1 MPIKTPV
8 TAEEVSAAAQRLGFT
23 IPPNHEEEYLALLA
37 KTDAQCELILNTPD
51 YKPIPD
57 FENFPRT
64 DVYLPEEKDN
74 PLRAWAWRCHAG
86 STEKD
91 SGKLLGGKTVVFKD
105 TVCMAGVPLLFGTD
119 AFENFTPDVDA
130 TVVSRVLDNGGH
142 ILGKAACE
150 NFSHGATSSS
160 SPFGPVENPYAKG
173 FTTGGSS
180 SGCGA
185 LVGSGQVNMAIGGD
199 QGGSIRIP
207 ASFCG
212 IVGLKPTFGL
222 VPYTG
227 VLTSD
232 AGIDHVGPM
241 TPTVLDCAILLQA
254 TAGYDNIDDRQLGA
268 PKYGDI
274 PRYRDLLLAARKLSI
289 GPKTIGV
296 LTEALNGKLVAGS
309 VKRLILRA
317 AEQFRALGMT
327 VDEVSIPIFDLAPAL
342 SHIINKLASGGTR
355 QGRQVGRR
363 GLYLNDYWEHLLPW
377 DQAKYDKAR
386 YFVTGTAM
394 SCEYAWLKYPTAYGR
409 AMNLTRQMRDEFDK
423 LFEQYDAIIMP
434 TCPQPPRRHIPA
446 HAGPLGWADHA
457 PGTASITAAFNLTG
471 HPALTIPVGFASPM
485 PEDILSEDDKG
496 IKLPI
501 GMMIVGKMFDE
512 MGVMA
517 VADALE
523 RSVDWKSIV
532 DVE

>member
-1 MPIKTPV
+1 MPTTGPV
-8 TAEEVSAAAQRLGFT
+8 TPAEVAEAAQRLGFT
-23 IPPNHEEEYLALLA
+23 IPYGHEEEYLALLA
-37 KTDAQCELILNTPD
+37 KTDAQCQLILDTPD
-51 YKPIPD
+51 YKPS
-57 FENFPRT
+57 PRL
-64 DVYLPEEKDN
+64 DEYPRKDIHLPEADANES
-74 PLRAWAWRCHAG
+74 RGWAWRCDIG
-86 STEKD
+86 GDKN
-91 SGKLLGGKTVVFKD
+91 GLLGGKTVVFKD
-105 TVCMAGVPLLFGTD
+105 TVCVAGVPLLFGTD
-119 AFENFTPDVDA
+119 AFDGYVPDVDA
-130 TVVSRVLDNGGH
+130 TVVSRVLQNGGR
-142 ILGKAACE
+142 IIGKAACE

-180 SGCGA
+180 SGCGT
-185 LVGSGQVNMAIGGD
+185 LVGSGQADMAIGGD

-207 ASFCG
+207 ATFCG

-241 TPTVLDCAILLQA
+241 CPTVLDCATLLEA
-254 TAGYDNIDDRQLGA
+254 VAGYDGLDDRQLGA
-268 PKYGDI
+268 PEYDKI
-274 PRYRDLLLAARKLSI
+274 PRYRSLLLEARSQPLQGKRI
-289 GPKTIGV
+289 GILK
-296 LTEALNGKLVAGS
+296 EAIEGKLVASS
-309 VKRLILRA
+309 VRSLVELA
-317 AEQFRALGMT
+317 ADRFKNLGIQ
-327 VDEVSIPIFDLAPAL
+327 VDEVSIPMFTLTPAL

-363 GLYLNDYWEHLLPW
+363 GLYLNDYWDHLLPW
-377 DQAKYDKAR
+377 DQDKYDKAK

-409 AMNLTRQMRDEFDK
+409 AMNLSRKLKDDFDE
-423 LFEQYDAIIMP
+423 LFKQYDAIIMP

-471 HPALTIPVGFASPM
+471 HPALTIPVGFAPPM
-485 PEDILSEDDKG
+485 GDDIQTPDDLA
-496 IKLPI
+496 IRLPV

-512 MGVMA
+512 SKIMVL
-517 VADALE
+517 ADALE
-523 RSVDWKSIV
+523 RSAGWKDIV
-532 DVE
+532 ASE

>member
-8 TAEEVSAAAQRLGFT
+8 TAEELSAAAQRLGFT
-23 IPPNHEEEYLALLA
+23 IPPDHEEEYLALLA
-37 KTDAQCELILNTPD
+37 KTDAQCELILDTPD
-51 YKPIPD
+51 HKPIPD

-64 DVYLPEEKDN
+64 DVYLPEKKDN

-91 SGKLLGGKTVVFKD
+91 SSKLLSGKTVVFKD

-119 AFENFTPDVDA
+119 AFEDYTPDVDA
-130 TVVSRVLDNGGH
+130 TVVSRVLDCGGH

-185 LVGSGQVNMAIGGD
+185 LVGSGQVDMAIGGD

-274 PRYRDLLLAARKLSI
+274 PRYRDLLLAARKSSI
-289 GPKTIGV
+289 GPKKIGV
-296 LTEALNGKLVAGS
+296 LTEALNGRLVAGS

-317 AEQFRALGMT
+317 AQQFRALGMT
-327 VDEVSIPIFDLAPAL
+327 VDEVSIPMFNLTPAL

-377 DQAKYDKAR
+377 DQYKYDKAK

-471 HPALTIPVGFASPM
+471 HPALTIPVGFAFPM

-501 GMMIVGKMFDE
+501 GMMIVGKLFDE
-512 MGVMA
+512 MGVMV

-532 DVE
+532 DAE